1 MSNLLIAAM
10 LQSQLPP
17 GPSAPAFIQLLE
29 AILRPLN
36 SLDRSAKRYG
46 DRFTSRLAGQPPT
59 VIVSRPHDLQIV
71 FEADPSSFDIGQGNE
86 ILRPMM
92 GDTSIVLLDG
102 LAHRRQRKLL
112 TPPFHGDRMR
122 TYGDTIAQIT
132 RQVIDRHPLD
142 RAFSVRRSMQE
153 ISLQVILQT
162 IFGVDDRQRFAAL
175 HHHLTEM
182 LDLFS
187 TPLFSSFLFIPA
199 LQQDWGRWS
208 PWGKFLRHRQAVDQL
223 IYAEIA
229 DRQQHFD
236 PRRTDI
242 LSLLMAA
249 RDETGTQMTPQ
260 ELRDELM
267 TLLVAGHETT
277 ATALTWALYWLH
289 SYPQTLKELLAELPD
304 SAATWEQIVKLPY
317 LDAIVKETL
326 RLYPVAMFAF
336 MRVLKR
342 PFQLGAIELPAGI
355 QIAPCIYLLHHRPQ
369 LYPHSRK
376 FSPERFLQQRFGP
389 YDYLPFG
396 GGDRRC
402 IGLAF
407 VQFEMKL
414 VLATL
419 FNQWCFQLQRQY
431 RPRAARRG
439 VALAPAFDLKLIKL
453 QR

>member
-1 MSNLLIAAM
+1 M
-10 LQSQLPP
+10 LRSQLPP
-17 GPSAPAFIQLLE
+17 GSSAPAFIQLLE
-29 AILRPLN
+29 AILSPLD
-36 SLDRSAKRYG
+36 SLDRSAQCYG

-59 VIVSRPHDLQIV
+59 VIVSHPRDLQRV
-71 FEADPSSFDIGQGNE
+71 FEADPTSFDIGRGNR
-86 ILRPMM
+86 ILHPLM
-92 GDTSIVLLDG
+92 GDTSIVLLNG
-102 LAHRRQRKLL
+102 SPHRRQRKLL

-132 RQVIDRHPLD
+132 RQVIDRPPLGQT
-142 RAFSVRRSMQE
+142 FSVRRSMQE

-162 IFGVDDRQRFAAL
+162 IFGVDDCQRFAAL

-182 LDLFS
+182 LDLFG
-187 TPLFSSFLFIPA
+187 TPLFSSFLFVPA

-229 DRQQHFD
+229 DRELAERTRQQHSD
-236 PRRTDI
+236 TKRTDI
-242 LSLLMAA
+242 LALLMAA
-249 RDETGTQMTPQ
+249 QDETGAHMTPQ

-267 TLLVAGHETT
+267 TLLIAGHETT

-289 SYPQTLKELLAELPD
+289 SYPQTLNELLAELPA
-304 SAATWEQIVKLPY
+304 SAATWDQLVKLPY

-336 MRVLKR
+336 MRVLER
-342 PFQLGAIELPAGI
+342 PFQLGSIELPPGV
-355 QIAPCIYLLHHRPQ
+355 QIAPCIYLLHHQPD

-407 VQFEMKL
+407 VHFEMKL

-419 FNQWCFQLQRQY
+419 FEQWRFQLQRQY

-439 VALAPAFDLKLIKL
+439 VALAPAFDLKLMKL